1 MDRLKLGLGIAAAY
15 HAVIG
20 LALFVVPAVSLRAV
34 QMAPA
39 LFAFS
44 FHTLMFRLVGLLA
57 LTVAFGAYLLARGG
71 ARNADLAAVLLLAK
85 LGGAAAF
92 LYYALRGELIAFM
105 LFMAIV
111 NELIWAPLF
120 AWVMRRAGRPPA

>member
-1 MDRLKLGLGIAAAY
+1 MDRLKFGLGIAAAY

-20 LALFVVPAVSLRAV
+20 LALFVIPGVLLRAV
-34 QMAPA
+34 QMTPA
-39 LFAFS
+39 LYAFS

-85 LGGAAAF
+85 LGGAAAL
-92 LYYALRGELIAFM
+92 LYYALRGEFVAFM

-120 AWVMRRAGRPPA
+120 AWVLRRAGRPSA

>member
-15 HAVIG
+15 HTVIG
-20 LALFVVPAVSLRAV
+20 LALFVVPGAALRAV
-34 QMAPA
+34 QLAPA
-39 LFAFS
+39 LYAFS
-44 FHTLMFRLVGLLA
+44 FHTLMFRLIGVLA
-57 LTVAFGAYLLARGG
+57 LAVAFGAYLLARGG

-92 LYYALRGELIAFM
+92 LYYALRGELMAFM

-120 AWVMRRAGRPPA
+120 GWAMRRARPPSA

>member
-15 HAVIG
+15 HALVG
-20 LALFVVPAVSLRAV
+20 LALFVIPTAVLRAV
-34 QMAPA
+34 QMAPVVY
-39 LFAFS
+39 AFS
-44 FHTLMFRLVGLLA
+44 FHTLMFRLFGLLE
-57 LTVAFGAYLLARGG
+57 LTVALGAYLLTRSST
-71 ARNADLAAVLLLAK
+71 RNADLAAVLLLAK
-85 LGGAAAF
+85 LGGATAF

-120 AWVMRRAGRPPA
+120 GWVVRRARQPSA